1 MSEENWP
8 RIRDLPQ
15 EEQAGFRKWL
25 YGQTVPI
32 IPAIPMEEQD
42 GYYPWDYET
51 WKNKQPITD

>member
-8 RIRDLPQ
+8 RIRDLPPD
-15 EEQAGFRKWL
+15 EQDRFSKWL
-25 YGQTVPI
+25 FGQTVPI
-32 IPAIPMEEQD
+32 IPGIPMEEQD